1 MSEIDNVNP
10 ESTELPVV
18 ENLTPISLAEEIKA
32 EVEAE
37 VAAEALEAKDEKT
50 DDLNKK
56 TYIKITPTLYIKPVE
71 SDEKDAEG
79 KKIEIYKI
87 LNPVTETVETRAL
100 TDDEKHEIKVL
111 RVKESH
117 IKFHPTKHGSKTVGT
132 QTIVS
137 SIGRERKVKEKAM
150 LTNIT
155 VNKFGADYR
164 KKRQRKNKMQKAS
177 RKANR

>member
-1 MSEIDNVNP
+1 MSGSTINEEKIDVKSIENEIN
-10 ESTELPVV
+10 
-18 ENLTPISLAEEIKA
+18 A

-37 VAAEALEAKDEKT
+37 VAAETIEGTDKT

-79 KKIEIYKI
+79 KKIEVYKI
-87 LNPVTETVETRAL
+87 LNPETETVETRAL